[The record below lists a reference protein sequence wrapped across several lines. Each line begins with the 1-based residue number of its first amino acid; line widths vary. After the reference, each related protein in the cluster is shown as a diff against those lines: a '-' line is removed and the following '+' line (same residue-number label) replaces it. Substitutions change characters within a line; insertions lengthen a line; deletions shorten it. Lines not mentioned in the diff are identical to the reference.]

1 MTQARAHG
9 PAAPTTFG
17 TVSDDGTVYLRLPD
31 GSQRAVGQYAAGQPD
46 EALAFYARR
55 YTELV
60 TEIDLA
66 AKRLADDR
74 STPAQAT
81 ATANRIRGA
90 LAEPAFVGDLAL
102 LVSRVGQLEVLVNVK
117 KLALAEQRQQQRQDA
132 LAAREALATEA
143 EGLAES
149 DAWRA
154 TSDRFAAIIEEWKT
168 LPQAD
173 RSNEQEIWKRLS
185 AARTTFDKRRRAH
198 YQELEA
204 ERDRSKAAKDKLI
217 KEAEK
222 LSTSRDWDATTRAYR
237 GLVDKWKQAGRAGR
251 SDDAL
256 WGKFKAAQDKF
267 FAARKEVLSQRD
279 DEEAA
284 ALAIKEK
291 LADAAEKLLPVSNL
305 GAAKRALREIQDKWE
320 KAGKVPRAD
329 IRRIDGRLRAVEE
342 AVRAA
347 EQQKWKQANPELRGR
362 ASDTVSAF
370 QAKIDK
376 LERQLLKAQEAGD
389 AAATTKARDAVDSA
403 KLLLAAAEKG
413 LARFS

>member
-1 MTQARAHG
+1 MTEARAHG

-31 GSQRAVGQYAAGQPD
+31 GSQRAVGQYAAGKPD

-90 LAEPAFVGDLAL
+90 LAEPVFVGDLAL

-117 KLALAEQRQQQRQDA
+117 KLALAQQRQQQRQAA
-132 LAAREALATEA
+132 LATREALASEA
-143 EGLAES
+143 ESLAES
-149 DAWRA
+149 DAWRV
-154 TSDRFAAIIEEWKT
+154 TSERFTAIIEAWKA
-168 LPQAD
+168 LPQVD
-173 RSNEQEIWKRLS
+173 RTNEQEIWKRLS

-204 ERDRSKAAKDKLI
+204 DRDRSKAAKEMLI

-222 LSTSRDWDATTRAYR
+222 LSSSRDWDATTRAYR
-237 GLVDKWKQAGRAGR
+237 SLVDRWKQAGRAGR
-251 SDDAL
+251 ADDAL
-256 WGKFKAAQDKF
+256 WGHFKAAQDKF
-267 FAARKEVLSQRD
+267 FASRKQVLSERD

-284 ALAIKEK
+284 ALATKEK
-291 LADAAEKLLPVSNL
+291 LAEAAEKLLPASNL
-305 GAAKRALREIQDKWE
+305 GAAKRALRQIQDKWE
-320 KAGKVPRAD
+320 KAGRVPRAD
-329 IRRIDGRLRAVEE
+329 MRRIDGRLRAVEE
-342 AVRAA
+342 SIKAA
-347 EQQKWKQANPELRGR
+347 EGQKWKQANPELRGR

-376 LERQLLKAQEAGD
+376 LERQWLKAQESGD
-389 AAATTKARDAVDSA
+389 PAAVSRARDALDSA

>member
-1 MTQARAHG
+1 MTEALARG

-17 TVSDDGTVYLRLPD
+17 TVSDDGTVFLRLPD
-31 GSQRAVGQYAAGQPD
+31 GSQRAIGQYATGQPG
-46 EALAFYARR
+46 EALEFYARR

-102 LVSRVGQLEVLVNVK
+102 LVSRVGQLEVLINVK
-117 KLALAEQRQQQRQDA
+117 KAALAEQRQQQRRDA
-132 LAAREALATEA
+132 LAAREALAVEA

-149 DAWRA
+149 DAWRV
-154 TSDRFAAIIEEWKT
+154 TTDRFAAIIEEWKT
-168 LPQAD
+168 LPQVD
-173 RSNEQEIWKRLS
+173 RANEQGIWKRLS

-204 ERDRSKAAKDKLI
+204 DRDRSKAAKEKLI
-217 KEAEK
+217 KEAQK
-222 LSTSRDWDATTRAYR
+222 LGNSRDWEATTRAYR
-237 GLVDKWKQAGRAGR
+237 SLVDRWKQAGRAGR

-256 WGKFKAAQDKF
+256 WEQFKAAQDKF
-267 FAARKEVLSQRD
+267 FVARKQVLERRD
-279 DEEAA
+279 EDETA
-284 ALAIKEK
+284 ALAVKEE
-291 LADAAEKLLPVSNL
+291 LATAAEKLLPVTNL

-320 KAGKVPRAD
+320 KTGRVPRAD
-329 IRRIDGRLRAVEE
+329 VRRIEARLQAVEE
-342 AVRAA
+342 ALRGA
-347 EQQKWKQANPELRGR
+347 EQKRWKQANPELRSR
-362 ASDTVSAF
+362 ASDTVGAF

-376 LERQLLKAQEAGD
+376 LERQLHRAEETGDHAAVAKAKEALAG
-389 AAATTKARDAVDSA
+389 ARM
-403 KLLLAAAEKG
+403 LLAAAEKG